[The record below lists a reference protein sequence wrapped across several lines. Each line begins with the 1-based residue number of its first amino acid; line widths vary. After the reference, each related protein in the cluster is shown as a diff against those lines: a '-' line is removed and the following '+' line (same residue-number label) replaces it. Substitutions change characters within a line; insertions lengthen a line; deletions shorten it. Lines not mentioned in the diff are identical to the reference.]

1 MPEWT
6 PAKVAVVVLVAVTLL
21 LGIIQF
27 FPERSTRNFAATAVE
42 TAQLQCT
49 NVNLAAYEGLQTS
62 VKTDDGFSGG
72 AYSPIGG
79 VFIEGHLTNT
89 SPNEIFLIFDTNISP
104 ISAGFADSTIIS
116 DASRWSRTLMEVKG
130 SPLAKNWNQN
140 HGYFI
145 ASGQTVEFKL
155 MASRFEVDPA
165 EKNNLAISWNFVDL
179 ESLTEKRTNPVINF
193 ERTGSSL
200 VWSESE
206 IYWRQPTAEYHPEFR
221 VP

>member
-49 NVNLAAYEGLQTS
+49 NVNLAAYEGLQNS

-130 SPLAKNWNQN
+130 SPLAKKLEPESRILYRLGPDRRIQA
-140 HGYFI
+140 HGI
-145 ASGQTVEFKL
+145 QIRGRPSRKKQPGNKLEFCR
-155 MASRFEVDPA
+155 SRIPYRKTD
-165 EKNNLAISWNFVDL
+165 
-179 ESLTEKRTNPVINF
+179 
-193 ERTGSSL
+193 
-200 VWSESE
+200 
-206 IYWRQPTAEYHPEFR
+206 
-221 VP
+221 